1 MWPVPAAQAVAAS
14 AHRDLGVNGTSTDES
29 LLILVVDDEPA
40 MVGAVSALVGRAGH
54 RVVTAYDGNAALRR
68 FSEERPDLVLLD
80 LAMPGLDGVE
90 VCKAIRR
97 ISQTPIIVLTGESD
111 ERAKVEALDTGADD
125 YVVKPFGKQELLAR
139 IRAVMRRRGD
149 ALEPRGAGELR
160 WGSIVLDRGRHT
172 ASVGEAQLVL
182 TRTEYSL
189 LAALVA
195 AAGNVV
201 THTALLSAGWPGEP
215 NPDPQWLKPHL
226 ARLRSKLEETGAP
239 VPESVRGVGYRLEE
253 AG

>member
-1 MWPVPAAQAVAAS
+1 M
-14 AHRDLGVNGTSTDES
+14 DSTAESS

-54 RVVTAYDGNAALRR
+54 RVVTAYDGNTALRR

-90 VCKAIRR
+90 VCRAIRR
-97 ISQTPIIVLTGESD
+97 ISQTPIIVLTGEAD

-125 YVVKPFGKQELLAR
+125 YVVKPFGKLELLAR
-139 IRAVMRRRGD
+139 IRAVMRRRSDEG
-149 ALEPRGAGELR
+149 EPRGVGELT
-160 WGSIVLDRGRHT
+160 WGPIVLDRGRHT
-172 ASVGEAQLVL
+172 ATVSGQELIL

-189 LAALVA
+189 LASLIA
-195 AAGNVV
+195 AAGHVV
-201 THTALLSAGWPGEP
+201 SHSSLLATGWPGEP

-226 ARLRSKLEETGAP
+226 ARLRAKLEESGAP
-239 VPESVRGVGYRLEE
+239 VPESVRGVGYRLEDAE
-253 AG
+253 

>member
-1 MWPVPAAQAVAAS
+1 
-14 AHRDLGVNGTSTDES
+14 LGVAGPLAEPS
-29 LLILVVDDEPA
+29 LLILIVDDEPA
-40 MVGAVSALVGRAGH
+40 MVGAISALVGRAGH

-90 VCKAIRR
+90 VCRAIRR
-97 ISQTPIIVLTGESD
+97 MSQTPIIVLTGEAD

-139 IRAVMRRRGD
+139 IRAVMRRRSAD
-149 ALEPRGAGELR
+149 VEPRGVGELR
-160 WGSIVLDRGRHT
+160 WGAIVLDRGRHT
-172 ASVGEAQLVL
+172 ASVGETELVL

-189 LAALVA
+189 LAALIA

-201 THTALLSAGWPGEP
+201 SHSALLSAGWPGEP
-215 NPDPQWLKPHL
+215 NPDPQWLKPHV
-226 ARLRSKLEETGAP
+226 ARLRSKLEEAGAP

-253 AG
+253 GSQA